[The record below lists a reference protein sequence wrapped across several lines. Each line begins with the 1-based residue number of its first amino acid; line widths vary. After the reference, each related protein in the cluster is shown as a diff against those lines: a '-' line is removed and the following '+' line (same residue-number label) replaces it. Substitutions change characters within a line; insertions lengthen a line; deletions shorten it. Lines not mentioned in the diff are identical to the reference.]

1 HRANLDI
8 RRKTNAH
15 VLALLA
21 KLSLLSAQSFVVSEL
36 QCSIE
41 SPFVV
46 CTVVDHP
53 ARGLEWEFARLRKV
67 FPTNLSGID
76 FQFLCSDIY
85 DSLDQVSRFRASG
98 TPVCIGRHFVCQHAH
113 LVKFQ
118 SWDFVAAWREKA
130 G

>member
-1 HRANLDI
+1 MRGSARQERDLTGAFDADGACLPASTGQCSGRSHRANLDI

-76 FQFLCSDIY
+76 FQFLC
-85 DSLDQVSRFRASG
+85 
-98 TPVCIGRHFVCQHAH
+98 
-113 LVKFQ
+113 
-118 SWDFVAAWREKA
+118 
-130 G
+130 